1 MKWSLLVFLFL
12 GLILGTMSTEI
23 DLHPVQSEILRA
35 LLFLPMAK
43 FSQLNL
49 SGLTNDH
56 FTFHIKKLLENGLV
70 EKVGMKYT
78 LSTKG
83 KEFANRMDTD
93 TAKIERQA
101 KLAVL
106 VVGIKEEGEIK
117 YLVQQRL
124 KQPYFGFHGFVSGKI
139 RWGEKL
145 EEAAKREFREET
157 GLEGKA
163 KLMGVEHK
171 QDVKDGVI
179 LEDKYFYIF
188 RMTET
193 VGELN
198 INFEGGKNTW
208 FSENDIRTS
217 DKVFDDMFD
226 ILDLINGASV
236 DIIERQFEVSEY

>member
-1 MKWSLLVFLFL
+1 
-12 GLILGTMSTEI
+12 MSTEI

-49 SGLTNDH
+49 SCLTSDH
-56 FTFHIKKLLENGLV
+56 FTFHIKKLLESGLV
-70 EKVGMKYT
+70 DKVGTKYT
-78 LSTKG
+78 LSTRG

-106 VVGIKEEGEIK
+106 VVGIKQENGTK

-145 EEAAKREFREET
+145 EEAAKREFKEET
-157 GLEGKA
+157 GLEGEP
-163 KLMGVEHK
+163 KLVGVEHK
-171 QDVKDGVI
+171 QDVRGEMM
-179 LEDKYFYIF
+179 LEDKYFYVF
-188 RMTET
+188 KMENPT
-193 VGELN
+193 GDLN
-198 INFEGGKNTW
+198 INFEGGKNLW
-208 FSENDIRTS
+208 FSEEDIRTS

-226 ILDLINGASV
+226 ILDLIHGKSI